1 VLSVAVVGSGP
12 AGVYAA
18 EALTRYAGDV
28 RVDVLDSL
36 PTPFGLVRYGVAP
49 DHPVTQSIAGTL
61 AAVLEQPQVRFFGNV
76 RVGTDLTVAELRD
89 HYDAVLVATGAAVDR
104 RLSITGEELTG
115 SVSATSFVAWYAG
128 SPDTPPG
135 AFRLDARQAV
145 VVGAGNVAGDVARML
160 ARTPAELAATDVPD
174 HVLAAFAA
182 SRVEEVHLV
191 ARRGPAQARFTT
203 RELRELGELAD
214 ADVVVDPADLEPDDV
229 SEADLQSSAAARRN
243 LDVLRRWAGQ
253 APAGRSRRVHL
264 HFFSR
269 PVAIT
274 GDDRVA
280 GMRIERT
287 RFAPDGTLTGTGEE
301 QELPAQLVVRAV
313 GYRSLPVPG
322 LPFDEGAGVVPH
334 EAGWVHRGG
343 VPEMGTYV
351 AGWAKRGPTGVIGT
365 NKHDARE
372 TVRTLLADV
381 PSLDLAPVRDPE
393 ALPQLLADRG
403 VQVVT
408 WDGWLAIAR
417 AEARRG
423 EAQGRARAKIS
434 DRAEM
439 LRLAAEG

>member
-1 VLSVAVVGSGP
+1 VLRVAVVGSGP

-18 EALTRYAGDV
+18 EALTRYADEV
-28 RVDVLDSL
+28 QVDVLDGL

-49 DHPVTQSIAGTL
+49 DHPVTQSIARAL
-61 AAVLEQPQVRFFGNV
+61 AAVLEQPQVRFLGNV
-76 RVGTDLTVAELRD
+76 QVATDLTVDELHG

-104 RLSITGEELTG
+104 RLGIPGEDLPG
-115 SVSATSFVAWYAG
+115 SMSATELVAWYAG
-128 SPDTPPG
+128 HADTPAD
-135 AFRLDARQAV
+135 AFRPDARQVV

-160 ARTPAELAATDVPD
+160 ARTAQELAATDVPE

-182 SRVEEVHLV
+182 SQVEEVHLL

-229 SEADLQSSAAARRN
+229 SSADLQDSAAARRN
-243 LDVLRRWAGQ
+243 LDILQRWAGQ

-269 PVAIT
+269 PVALT

-280 GMRIERT
+280 AVRIERT
-287 RFAPDGTLTGTGEE
+287 RFADGTLVGTGVER
-301 QELPAQLVVRAV
+301 ELPAQLVVRAV
-313 GYRSLPVPG
+313 GYRSLPLPG
-322 LPFDEGAGVVPH
+322 LPFDDAAGVVPH
-334 EAGWVHRGG
+334 EAGRVHSDG
-343 VPEMGTYV
+343 VPEPGTYV

-381 PSLDLAPVRDPE
+381 PSLTPAGERDPDG
-393 ALPQLLADRG
+393 LPQLLADRG

-408 WDGWLAIAR
+408 WEGWCAIER
-417 AEARRG
+417 AEAALG
-423 EAQGRARAKIS
+423 AAQGRPRTKIN
-434 DRAEM
+434 DRAEL
-439 LRLAAEG
+439 LRLAADG